1 MESSRGHAEA
11 SPSALP
17 ADGRRPPRVEVR
29 LLGGFDVRVDG
40 RPITGF
46 ESQKVRGLL
55 AYLIVGRGTPRS
67 REGLA
72 ELFWPEH
79 APVSGRSSLRQAL
92 YNLRST
98 LAPSPDGPDWVAS
111 THQTVTFSGGPDIW
125 LDVEAFA
132 EGLRRG
138 LTDDGPLP
146 HVLAQAVQFYRG
158 DFLSGCAVR
167 GSSEFESWMAE
178 QQERLRD
185 EAIHAL
191 RVLISFYRDRGEYR
205 LAIQYAQRLLTL
217 DPLSE
222 EAHRQL
228 MSLYSLSGRRG
239 RALSQYED
247 LRHRLDRDLGVE
259 PGEETHAL
267 YRSIL
272 REDQVAG
279 ERGEGVEPVGP
290 IIPLVGREAQL
301 AALRRV
307 WGTVQ
312 RGSGAFTLL
321 EGEPGVGK
329 SRLAKTFLAEAE
341 KAAGAVLLA
350 RCQGAELEVPY
361 QPIRDALRNG
371 VGENSE
377 ETDAARLALAGAA
390 PELVAEIA
398 LLLPELGRPDL
409 PPLPAPAGDSA
420 ARDRLADAVWQLLRR
435 LASLSGRR
443 SARPV
448 VLLLEDLH
456 LADRTTL
463 GLLERLLPGL
473 ASAPVWILATA
484 ATGWRVEAVDP
495 LARLRPES
503 QKGRTEVSQIFLDPL
518 DEASVRQI
526 ARKLM
531 GPSESGDLARLYLRH
546 TGGLPLAIA
555 ELTNL
560 LADEGILV
568 RSPQGGWTATSP
580 LGHMRLPESDPLK
593 EIILRRVSLLPTSTR
608 RLMTLAAVLGHG
620 FDAVMLREVEHEH
633 MTVIECALE
642 GLLDRWLIRH
652 SASQWHASR
661 RERDIVLWAN
671 GARRGT
677 FEFSHEMIRRTV
689 YDSLSRTRRRVLHR
703 QMAEALEERAG
714 EDRESICE
722 LLAYHYARAGAWDR
736 TVSYLKMASDRALRL
751 SVDPALISS
760 PTSPLSRS

>member
-1 MESSRGHAEA
+1 
-11 SPSALP
+11 
-17 ADGRRPPRVEVR
+17 VR

-40 RPITGF
+40 HPVTRF

-55 AYLIVGRGTPRS
+55 AYLIVSRGTPRS

-79 APVSGRSSLRQAL
+79 EPASGRSSLRQAL

-98 LAPSPDGPDWVAS
+98 LAPGPGGADWVAS
-111 THQTVTFSGGPDIW
+111 THQTVTFLGGPDVW

-146 HVLAQAVQFYRG
+146 QVLAQAIQLYRG
-158 DFLSGCAVR
+158 DFLGGFPVR
-167 GSSEFESWMAE
+167 GSAELESWMEE
-178 QQERLRD
+178 QRERLRD

-205 LAIQYAQRLLTL
+205 PAIQYAQRLLSL

-228 MSLYSLSGRRG
+228 MGLYSLSGRRG

-247 LRHRLDRDLGVE
+247 LRHRLDLELGVE
-259 PGEETHAL
+259 PAEETHAL
-267 YRSIL
+267 YRAIL
-272 REDQVAG
+272 REEQVAG
-279 ERGEGVEPVGP
+279 ARGEGVEPVGP
-290 IIPLVGREAQL
+290 IIPLVGREPQL

-307 WGTVQ
+307 WGAVQ

-321 EGEPGVGK
+321 EGEPGIGK
-329 SRLAKTFLAEAE
+329 SRLAKTFLSEAE
-341 KAAGAVLLA
+341 KVAGAVLMA
-350 RCQGAELEVPY
+350 RCQGFELEVPY
-361 QPIRDALRNG
+361 QPIRDALRNSA
-371 VGENSE
+371 GETSE
-377 ETDAARLALAGAA
+377 GSQEMDAARLALAGAA

-398 LLLPELGRPDL
+398 LLLPELSRPDL
-409 PPLPAPAGDSA
+409 PALPAPGGDSA
-420 ARDRLADAVWQLLRR
+420 ARDRLADAVWQVLRR
-435 LASLSGRR
+435 LAALSGRR

-448 VLLLEDLH
+448 ILLLEDLH

-463 GLLERLLPGL
+463 GLLERLLPRL
-473 ASAPVWILATA
+473 ASEPVWILATA

-495 LARLRPES
+495 LARLRPEA
-503 QKGRTEVSQIFLDPL
+503 QPEPRKARAEVSQIFLDPL

-560 LADEGILV
+560 LADEGVLA

-580 LGHMRLPESDPLK
+580 LERVRLPEGDPLK
-593 EIILRRVSLLPTSTR
+593 EIILRRVNRLPTSTR

-620 FDAVMLREVEHEH
+620 FDAVILREVEREH
-633 MTVIECALE
+633 MTVVECGLE
-642 GLLDRWLIRH
+642 VLLDRWIVRH
-652 SASQWHASR
+652 ATSQWHTSR
-661 RERDIVLWAN
+661 RERDIVLWTN

-677 FEFSHEMIRRTV
+677 FEFSHEMVRRTI

-703 QMAEALEERAG
+703 QMAEALEQRAG
-714 EDRESICE
+714 EDREAICE

-736 TVSYLKMASDRALRL
+736 TVSYLKMATDRAVRL
-751 SVDPALISS
+751 SVEMSPVLIPS
-760 PTSPLSRS
+760 PTSPLLQS